1 MSQSKTTAAT
11 TETQPSTRR
20 LARKVGWEAM
30 LAVLLVVAIVG
41 GSFLNQD
48 FLSAANWTNLL
59 ANFVEI
65 ALMALPLSLIVITNE
80 IDLSVASTLGLSS
93 SLLGLLWDAKVPMV
107 FALIICLLAGAVCG
121 ALNGFLIVRFRLPSL
136 AVTIGTLALFRGFAY
151 ILLGDRAVADFPPE
165 YTAFAIGVI
174 PGTFIPAPFGIF
186 IVLTIIFWV
195 VLHHS
200 TTGRSLYAVGG
211 NQTAALFS
219 GVRLARLKMLLFITS
234 GVISALAGIV
244 YTFRFSSSR
253 ADNGTG
259 FELSAIAA
267 VFLGGVTVQG
277 GKGTITGV
285 VLSLLLIGIINNVL
299 TLADVAN
306 EILRIVTGSLLII
319 SVLLPNVIASTRER
333 WWLMQRQREISRLG
347 AASMTK

>member
-1 MSQSKTTAAT
+1 MSQDQ
-11 TETQPSTRR
+11 TETSTRR
-20 LARKVGWEAM
+20 LARRVSWETM
-30 LAVLLVVAIVG
+30 LAGLLAIAILG
-41 GSFLNQD
+41 GALVNRD
-48 FLSAANWTNLL
+48 FLTVENWSNLL

-65 ALMALPLSLIVITNE
+65 ALTALPLSLIVITGE
-80 IDLSVASTLGLSS
+80 IDLSVASILGLSS
-93 SLLGLLWDAKVPMV
+93 SLLGLLWEAKVAMPL
-107 FALIICLLAGAVCG
+107 AILLCLLLGAAAG

-151 ILLGDRAVADFPPE
+151 ILLGDKAVADFPPE
-165 YTAFAIGVI
+165 YTAFGIGVI
-174 PGTFIPAPFGIF
+174 PFTFIPMPFALF
-186 IVLTIIFWV
+186 IILAVVFWIL
-195 VLHHS
+195 LHH
-200 TTGRSLYAVGG
+200 TTVGRRLYAIGG

-219 GVRLARLKMLLFITS
+219 GVDLKHLKMLLFIAS
-234 GVISALAGIV
+234 GAISALAGIV

-277 GKGTITGV
+277 GKGTVTGV

-306 EILRIVTGSLLII
+306 EILRIVTGSLLIASI
-319 SVLLPNVIASTRER
+319 LLPNLIASTRER
-333 WWLMQRQREISRLG
+333 WRVRQRLREIAKFG
-347 AASMTK
+347 AASTAK

>member
-1 MSQSKTTAAT
+1 MSQNQTGT
-11 TETQPSTRR
+11 STRR
-20 LARKVGWEAM
+20 LARRVSWETM
-30 LAVLLVVAIVG
+30 LAGLLVIAILG
-41 GSFLNQD
+41 GALVNRD
-48 FLSAANWTNLL
+48 FLTVENWSNLL

-65 ALMALPLSLIVITNE
+65 ALMALPLSLIVITGE
-80 IDLSVASTLGLSS
+80 IDLSVASILGLSS
-93 SLLGLLWDAKVPMV
+93 SLLGLLWEAKVAMPL
-107 FALIICLLAGAVCG
+107 AILLCLLLGAAAG

-151 ILLGDRAVADFPPE
+151 ILLGDKAVADFPPE
-165 YTAFAIGVI
+165 YTAFGIGVI
-174 PGTFIPAPFGIF
+174 PFTFIPMPFALF
-186 IVLTIIFWV
+186 IILAVVFWIL
-195 VLHHS
+195 LHH
-200 TTGRSLYAVGG
+200 TTVGRRLYAIGG

-219 GVRLARLKMLLFITS
+219 GVDLKRLKMLLFIAS
-234 GVISALAGIV
+234 GTISALAGIV

-277 GKGTITGV
+277 GKGTVTGV

-306 EILRIVTGSLLII
+306 EILRIVTGSLLIASI
-319 SVLLPNVIASTRER
+319 LLPNLIASTRER
-333 WWLMQRQREISRLG
+333 WRVRQRLREIAKFG
-347 AASMTK
+347 AASTAK

>member
-1 MSQSKTTAAT
+1 MSQG
-11 TETQPSTRR
+11 EPSTRR
-20 LARKVGWEAM
+20 LARRINWETI
-30 LAVLLVVAIVG
+30 LAVLVLITVVG
-41 GSFLNQD
+41 GMLLNKD
-48 FLSAANWTNLL
+48 FLTVENWSNLL

-93 SLLGLLWDAKVPMV
+93 SLLGLLWEQKLPMPPAIV
-107 FALIICLLAGAVCG
+107 ICLLVGALCG

-151 ILLGDRAVADFPPE
+151 ILLGDKAVADFPPE
-165 YTAFAIGVI
+165 YNEFGIGTV
-174 PGTFIPAPFGIF
+174 PYTFIPSPFVLF
-186 IVLTIIFWV
+186 IILALIFWV
-195 VLHHS
+195 LLHH
-200 TTGRSLYAVGG
+200 TTIGRSIYAIGG
-211 NQTAALFS
+211 NQMAARFS
-219 GVRLARLKMLLFITS
+219 GVNISWLKMLLFIAS

-244 YTFRFSSSR
+244 FTFRFSSSR

-299 TLADVAN
+299 TLADVPS
-306 EILRIVTGSLLII
+306 EVLRIVTGSLLII
-319 SVLLPNVIASTRER
+319 SILLPNVIASAHER
-333 WWLMQRQREISRLG
+333 LRLMKRQREIARLG
-347 AASMTK
+347 GASVAK

>member
-1 MSQSKTTAAT
+1 MS
-11 TETQPSTRR
+11 EPQPSTRR
-20 LARKVGWEAM
+20 LARRVGWEAI
-30 LAVLLVVAIVG
+30 LALLLAIAIVG
-41 GSFLNQD
+41 GNFLNKD
-48 FLSAANWTNLL
+48 FLTVENWANLL
-59 ANFVEI
+59 ANFTEI

-80 IDLSVASTLGLSS
+80 IDLSVASILGLSS
-93 SLLGLLWDAKVPMV
+93 SFLGALWQYKLAMPLVLV
-107 FALIICLLAGAVCG
+107 LCLVVGALCG
-121 ALNGFLIVRFRLPSL
+121 WLNGFLIVRFRLPSL

-151 ILLGDRAVADFPPE
+151 IILGDKAIADFPPE
-165 YTAFAIGVI
+165 YAEFGIGVV
-174 PGTFIPAPFGIF
+174 PNTFIPTPFVLF
-186 IVLTIIFWV
+186 IVLALIFWV
-195 VLHHS
+195 LLHH
-200 TTGRSLYAVGG
+200 TTLGRSIYAIGG
-211 NQTAALFS
+211 NPVTARFS
-219 GVRLARLKMLLFITS
+219 GINLNRLKLLLYVVS

-299 TLADVAN
+299 TLADVAS

-319 SVLLPNVIASTRER
+319 SVLLPNLIASTHER
-333 WWLMQRQREISRLG
+333 WRLMQRQREIAKLG
-347 AASMTK
+347 AASVSK

>member
-1 MSQSKTTAAT
+1 MSQNQT
-11 TETQPSTRR
+11 STRR
-20 LARKVGWEAM
+20 LAGTVGWEAI
-30 LAVLLVVAIVG
+30 LVTLLVIAILG
-41 GSFLNQD
+41 GTLLNKD
-48 FLSAANWTNLL
+48 FLTADNWSNLL

-65 ALMALPLSLIVITNE
+65 ALMALPLTLIVITKE
-80 IDLSVASTLGLSS
+80 IDLSVASILGLSS
-93 SLLGLLWDAKVPMV
+93 SLLGLLWDAKVAMPL
-107 FALIICLLAGAVCG
+107 AILLCLLVGAVCG

-151 ILLGDRAVADFPPE
+151 ILLGDKAVADFPPK
-165 YTAFAIGVI
+165 YTSFGIGVI
-174 PGTFIPAPFGIF
+174 PSTFVPVPFVLF
-186 IVLTIIFWV
+186 IILAVIFWV
-195 VLHHS
+195 LLHH
-200 TTGRSLYAVGG
+200 TTAGRCLYAIGG

-219 GVRLARLKMLLFITS
+219 GVNISRFKTLLFVAS

-277 GKGTITGV
+277 GKGTVTGV
-285 VLSLLLIGIINNVL
+285 VLSLSLIEIINNVL

-306 EILRIVTGSLLII
+306 EILRIITGSLLII
-319 SVLLPNVIASTRER
+319 SILLPNLIASTRER
-333 WWLMQRQREISRLG
+333 LRLLQRQREIAKL
-347 AASMTK
+347 AAVSTTK

>member
-1 MSQSKTTAAT
+1 MSKNQT
-11 TETQPSTRR
+11 STRR
-20 LARKVGWEAM
+20 LARTVGWEAI
-30 LAVLLVVAIVG
+30 LVILIVIAILGGTLL
-41 GSFLNQD
+41 NRD
-48 FLSAANWTNLL
+48 FLTADNWSNLL

-65 ALMALPLSLIVITNE
+65 ALMALPLTLIVITKE
-80 IDLSVASTLGLSS
+80 IDLSVASILGLSS
-93 SLLGLLWDAKVPMV
+93 SLLGLLWDAKVAMPLAI
-107 FALIICLLAGAVCG
+107 ALCMLVGAACG

-151 ILLGDRAVADFPPE
+151 ILLGDKAVADFPPK
-165 YTAFAIGVI
+165 YTSFGIGVI
-174 PGTFIPAPFGIF
+174 PSTFIPAPFVLF
-186 IVLTIIFWV
+186 IILAVIFWV
-195 VLHHS
+195 LLHH
-200 TTGRSLYAVGG
+200 TTAGRCLYAIGG

-219 GVRLARLKMLLFITS
+219 GVNISRFKTLLFVAS

-277 GKGTITGV
+277 GKGTVTGV
-285 VLSLLLIGIINNVL
+285 VLSLSLIEIINNVL

-306 EILRIVTGSLLII
+306 EILRIITGSLLII
-319 SVLLPNVIASTRER
+319 SILLPNLIASTRER
-333 WWLMQRQREISRLG
+333 LRLLQRQREIAKL
-347 AASMTK
+347 AAVSTTK

>member
-1 MSQSKTTAAT
+1 MSRDQTGT
-11 TETQPSTRR
+11 STRR
-20 LARKVGWEAM
+20 LARRVSWETM
-30 LAVLLVVAIVG
+30 LAGLLAIAILG
-41 GSFLNQD
+41 GALVNRD
-48 FLSAANWTNLL
+48 FLTVENWSNLL

-65 ALMALPLSLIVITNE
+65 ALMALPLSLIVITGE
-80 IDLSVASTLGLSS
+80 IDLSVASILGLSS
-93 SLLGLLWDAKVPMV
+93 SLLGLLWEAKVAMPL
-107 FALIICLLAGAVCG
+107 AILLCLLLGAAAG

-151 ILLGDRAVADFPPE
+151 ILLGDKAVADFPPE
-165 YTAFAIGVI
+165 YTAFGIGVI
-174 PGTFIPAPFGIF
+174 PFTFIPMPFALF
-186 IVLTIIFWV
+186 IILAVVFWIL
-195 VLHHS
+195 LHH
-200 TTGRSLYAVGG
+200 TTVGRRLYAIGG

-219 GVRLARLKMLLFITS
+219 GVDLKRLKMLLFIAS
-234 GVISALAGIV
+234 GTISALAGIV

-277 GKGTITGV
+277 GKGTVTGV

-306 EILRIVTGSLLII
+306 EILRIVTGSLLIASI
-319 SVLLPNVIASTRER
+319 LLPNLIASTRER
-333 WWLMQRQREISRLG
+333 WRVRQRLREIAKFG
-347 AASMTK
+347 AASTAK

>member
-1 MSQSKTTAAT
+1 MSQDQTGT
-11 TETQPSTRR
+11 STRR
-20 LARKVGWEAM
+20 LARRVSWETM
-30 LAVLLVVAIVG
+30 LAGLLAIAILG
-41 GSFLNQD
+41 GALVNRD
-48 FLSAANWTNLL
+48 FLTVENWSNLL

-65 ALMALPLSLIVITNE
+65 ALMALPLSLIVITGE
-80 IDLSVASTLGLSS
+80 IDLSVASILGLSS
-93 SLLGLLWDAKVPMV
+93 SLLGLLWEAKVAMPL
-107 FALIICLLAGAVCG
+107 AILLCLLLGAAAG

-151 ILLGDRAVADFPPE
+151 ILLGDKAVADFPPE
-165 YTAFAIGVI
+165 YTAFGIGVI
-174 PGTFIPAPFGIF
+174 PFTFIPMPFALF
-186 IVLTIIFWV
+186 IILAVVFWIL
-195 VLHHS
+195 LHH
-200 TTGRSLYAVGG
+200 TTVGRRLYAIGG

-219 GVRLARLKMLLFITS
+219 GVDLKRLKMLLFIAS
-234 GVISALAGIV
+234 GAISALAGIV

-277 GKGTITGV
+277 GKGTVTGV

-306 EILRIVTGSLLII
+306 EILRIVTGSLLIASI
-319 SVLLPNVIASTRER
+319 LLPNLIASTRER
-333 WWLMQRQREISRLG
+333 WRVRQRLREIAKFG
-347 AASMTK
+347 AASTAK